1 MAINTLLNPHHSS
14 SSTEDEEDIIS
25 PQMPQSIMNPLVAR
39 KRQSFDN
46 SMFHFPKLDECA
58 HFHYESAE
66 LDDFHASLIVNNHQC
81 NNLHQSNNGHLLTVE
96 FIQNLHIFVRVHCSQ
111 RSWTVRRDL
120 RDFSFLDVQLHK
132 CIFDRQHSKLM
143 KLDMDC
149 FFTSFD
155 SMDSILYHIDNY
167 LERLSTIVD
176 TSLLTCGPILHW
188 FEMDNHGNRLIKEES
203 DINTPAIGAAF
214 VTKKYCKKD
223 VETEI
228 SLDIGELISVIEMP
242 PPNESFYWKGKKG
255 FEVGYFPAECV
266 KLIDDEISKKSD
278 LRSLRPLKK
287 CVSPTPVGR
296 QPRQKNGGGVDL
308 MNSSFSDSDDN
319 GHDQADDQQSLASR
333 KRTKI
338 SALFRNFVTGFRM
351 RRRDQLRR
359 SGILKERVFGCD
371 LCEHLENSGHE
382 YPLVLTAC
390 CSYIEQYG
398 FNTNGIYRI
407 SGVVSTINRLRAIFD
422 EDRIPIE
429 LLDTNNDLSRQNDV
443 EPLDLHAV
451 GSLLK
456 LYFREL
462 PNPLLTYALFDSF
475 ISTMRNDTIDENERI
490 QSIRKLVRRLP
501 PPHWRTLRY
510 LIKHLAHVSEFHA
523 HTGMTTKNIAIVWAP
538 NLLRT
543 KTLDLGKEAL
553 QIVATQAVLT
563 EFLIIN
569 CDKIFDREDEL
580 HPSKSLYSSF
590 VDTKEYGQKSP
601 PLSSK
606 CLKYIEVGPEIV
618 PGKFHTIISCRPSQ
632 SKRSKFNLQNFKF
645 QNLFTTRA
653 SPSNSVRYRSS
664 PHHPL
669 QHRRTVSTGCDDEK
683 SIKNRHS
690 AGNMKKHIDMTINES
705 LLNTCHSMKHTA
717 SFQSKIL
724 CFVNNNKPVKRSHS
738 FDSYF
743 KKMKTGDINR
753 PRQHIT
759 HGRQQ
764 PDDDNNNTINN
775 DHVGKMVIADTT
787 ASEHHHRIAD
797 ETIFEDDEKLASNDC
812 DDDDILRKKYT
823 EESEYMKKSTG
834 TRSES
839 TPNGLTLTLISSSDD
854 DDDDDKENFVDHN
867 RSNSNNSYQSSF
879 YSHSSSRVKSP
890 ILDPD
895 ILSSLPP
902 TSIFDLYPPITTA
915 FGESSTIKQLSSS
928 FNDNEFDENDHTS
941 KQSLIINNNNIS
953 SSSSLTAT
961 SPTMNFE
968 IELDPKSYRMSY
980 PSAFTDHYQ
989 TVVAETG
996 INREKVEHYKN
1007 ERRRILQQRY
1017 QPLLDCNNKSN
1028 ADDGLH
1034 HNDNHCNPDHTV
1046 QLRKS
1051 IHNPD
1056 NENHHCHSTQATNTL
1071 PVIKMTP
1078 LRTVNKRQRII
1089 IDDHNELNPF
1099 LRNDL

>member
-1 MAINTLLNPHHSS
+1 MAINTLLKPQSSS
-14 SSTEDEEDIIS
+14 SSTEDDENIIS
-25 PQMPQSIMNPLVAR
+25 SEIPISIMNPLIAR
-39 KRQSFDN
+39 KRQSIDN
-46 SMFHFPKLDECA
+46 SMFRFPKLDECA

-66 LDDFHASLIVNNHQC
+66 LDDFHSSLIVNNKHC
-81 NNLHQSNNGHLLTVE
+81 DNPYQSNNGHLLTFE
-96 FIQNLHIFVRVHCSQ
+96 FVQNLHIFIRVQCSQ

-143 KLDMDC
+143 ELDMDC

-155 SMDSILYHIDNY
+155 SLDSILYHLDNY
-167 LERLSTIVD
+167 LERLSAIVG

-242 PPNESFYWKGKKG
+242 PLNESFYWKGKKG

-266 KLIDDEISKKSD
+266 KLIDDEISRKSD
-278 LRSLRPLKK
+278 LLSLRPLKK
-287 CVSPTPVGR
+287 CVSPTPIGYH
-296 QPRQKNGGGVDL
+296 QRQKNCGGVDL

-319 GHDQADDQQSLASR
+319 NHDQVDDQQSLASR

-398 FNTNGIYRI
+398 LNTNGIYRI

-429 LLDTNNDLSRQNDV
+429 LLDTNNYLGHRNEV

-475 ISTMRNDTIDENERI
+475 ISTMRNETIDEIERI

-510 LIKHLAHVSEFHA
+510 LIKHLAHVSEFHE

-569 CDKIFDREDEL
+569 CDKIFDREEEL

-590 VDTKEYGQKSP
+590 VDTKEYDQKSP

-606 CLKYIEVGPEIV
+606 CLKYIEVGPEII

-632 SKRSKFNLQNFKF
+632 LKRSKFNLQNFKF
-645 QNLFTTRA
+645 HNLFTTRT
-653 SPSNSVRYRSS
+653 SPSDSVRYRS
-664 PHHPL
+664 PHQL
-669 QHRRTVSTGCDDEK
+669 QHRRTVSNGYNDEK
-683 SIKNRHS
+683 SIKNRHTID
-690 AGNMKKHIDMTINES
+690 NLKKSIDMATNES
-705 LLNTCHSMKHTA
+705 LLNPCHTMKHTA

-724 CFVNNNKPVKRSHS
+724 CFGNNNNKQVKRSNS

-743 KKMKTGDINR
+743 KKMKTGDSNHLHH
-753 PRQHIT
+753 HIT
-759 HGRQQ
+759 NGRQR

-775 DHVGKMVIADTT
+775 NHGGKMILTDNDTT
-787 ASEHHHRIAD
+787 DGEHPRRITE

-812 DDDDILRKKYT
+812 DDDDGLRKTYT
-823 EESEYMKKSTG
+823 EGSEYIKPSTVA
-834 TRSES
+834 RPES
-839 TPNGLTLTLISSSDD
+839 NDVTI
-854 DDDDDKENFVDHN
+854 DDDDKENYVNHN
-867 RSNSNNSYQSSF
+867 RSNSNNSYRSSSH
-879 YSHSSSRVKSP
+879 SHSSSRVRSP
-890 ILDPD
+890 ILDPN
-895 ILSSLPP
+895 ILSSIPP
-902 TSIFDLYPPITTA
+902 TSIFDLYPPITTTFA
-915 FGESSTIKQLSSS
+915 ESSTSVQHSPS
-928 FNDNEFDENDHTS
+928 FDDNDFNENDHTS
-941 KQSLIINNNNIS
+941 KQSLIISNNNLS

-961 SPTMNFE
+961 SPTINFE
-968 IELDPKSYRMSY
+968 IEMDPKAYRMSY
-980 PSAFTDHYQ
+980 PSALTDHHYQ
-989 TVVAETG
+989 TVAAAETEV
-996 INREKVEHYKN
+996 NREKVEHYKN

-1017 QPLLDCNNKSN
+1017 QPLLDGNNKSN
-1028 ADDGLH
+1028 ADDGFHHDDNH
-1034 HNDNHCNPDHTV
+1034 HNKDNTV

-1051 IHNPD
+1051 IHSLE
-1056 NENHHCHSTQATNTL
+1056 NENGHCHSTQVTNTL
-1071 PVIKMTP
+1071 PVIKITP

>member
-1 MAINTLLNPHHSS
+1 
-14 SSTEDEEDIIS
+14 
-25 PQMPQSIMNPLVAR
+25 V
-39 KRQSFDN
+39 F
-46 SMFHFPKLDECA
+46 
-58 HFHYESAE
+58 
-66 LDDFHASLIVNNHQC
+66 SLRLIA
-81 NNLHQSNNGHLLTVE
+81 
-96 FIQNLHIFVRVHCSQ
+96 
-111 RSWTVRRDL
+111 WY
-120 RDFSFLDVQLHK
+120 
-132 CIFDRQHSKLM
+132 
-143 KLDMDC
+143 
-149 FFTSFD
+149 
-155 SMDSILYHIDNY
+155 DSILYHIDNY
-167 LERLSTIVD
+167 LEQLSTIVG

-266 KLIDDEISKKSD
+266 KLIDDEISRKSD
-278 LRSLRPLKK
+278 LLSLRPLEK
-287 CVSPTPVGR
+287 CVSPTPVGHQQR
-296 QPRQKNGGGVDL
+296 HKNGGGVDL

-319 GHDQADDQQSLASR
+319 SHDQADDPQSLASQ

-398 FNTNGIYRI
+398 LNTNGLYRI

-429 LLDTNNDLSRQNDV
+429 LLDTNNDFDDKNDV

-462 PNPLLTYALFDSF
+462 PNPLLTYALFNSF
-475 ISTMRNDTIDENERI
+475 ISTMRNETIDENERI
-490 QSIRKLVRRLP
+490 QNIRKLVRRLP

-510 LIKHLAHVSEFHA
+510 LIKHLARVSEFHA
-523 HTGMTTKNIAIVWAP
+523 QTGMTSKNIAIVWAP

-569 CDKIFDREDEL
+569 CDKIFDREEML

-590 VDTKEYGQKSP
+590 VDTKEYDQKSP

-632 SKRSKFNLQNFKF
+632 LKRSKFNLQNFKF
-645 QNLFTTRA
+645 HNLFTTRT
-653 SPSNSVRYRSS
+653 SPSNSVRYRSP
-664 PHHPL
+664 PHLSL
-669 QHRRTVSTGCDDEK
+669 QHRRTVSNGFDVEK
-683 SIKNRHS
+683 FIKNRPS
-690 AGNMKKHIDMTINES
+690 SGDMKKSIDMTTNES
-705 LLNTCHSMKHTA
+705 LLNPCPSMKHTA

-724 CFVNNNKPVKRSHS
+724 CFGNNKQVKRSHS

-743 KKMKTGDINR
+743 KKMKTGDFTHLHH
-753 PRQHIT
+753 HIT
-759 HGRQQ
+759 TNGRRH
-764 PDDDNNNTINN
+764 DDDNNNTINN
-775 DHVGKMVIADTT
+775 NHGGHDTT
-787 ASEHHHRIAD
+787 DSEHPRRITD
-797 ETIFEDDEKLASNDC
+797 ETIFEDDEKSASNDC
-812 DDDDILRKKYT
+812 YDDDLFRKK
-823 EESEYMKKSTG
+823 SEFIKTSTG
-834 TRSES
+834 VRPES
-839 TPNGLTLTLISSSDD
+839 TPNGETIALLSSSDD
-854 DDDDDKENFVDHN
+854 DDKENYVDHN
-867 RSNSNNSYQSSF
+867 RSGSSQSYRSS
-879 YSHSSSRVKSP
+879 SHSYSSSRVRSP
-890 ILDPD
+890 VLDPN

-902 TSIFDLYPPITTA
+902 TSIFDLYPPITTTFA
-915 FGESSTIKQLSSS
+915 EPSKNEQLSPS
-928 FNDNEFDENDHTS
+928 FNDNDFDKNSQTS
-941 KQSLIINNNNIS
+941 KQF
-953 SSSSLTAT
+953 SSLTET
-961 SPTMNFE
+961 TNHTMNFE
-968 IELDPKSYRMSY
+968 IEMDPKTYRMSY
-980 PSAFTDHYQ
+980 PSALTDHH
-989 TVVAETG
+989 VAVAVAETD
-996 INREKVEHYKN
+996 INREKIEHYKN

-1017 QPLLDCNNKSN
+1017 QPLLDGNNKSN
-1028 ADDGLH
+1028 VDDNLD
-1034 HNDNHCNPDHTV
+1034 NNHCNQDHTV

-1051 IHNPD
+1051 FHNLEND
-1056 NENHHCHSTQATNTL
+1056 NLHCLHSTKATNTL

-1099 LRNDL
+1099 LKNDL